1 MTAIICMTQE
11 YWESTQLS
19 IVRHYGQ
26 CKIGGHIYTIV
37 NEQGKDIFQLSAEA
51 EKAGREHAIE
61 PGEPADLV
69 RMDFVRF
76 YRKIGRDKFLNVLRD
91 NRTADDK
98 ELTVIFKQII
108 NEIINEQK
116 DERD

>member
-1 MTAIICMTQE
+1 MTQE
-11 YWESTQLS
+11 YWKSTQFS

-26 CKIGGHIYTIV
+26 CKIDGHDYIIV

-51 EKAGREHAIE
+51 EKAGREYAIE
-61 PGEPADLV
+61 PGDPADLV

-76 YRKIGRDKFLNVLRD
+76 YRKLGRERFLNVLRD

-98 ELTVIFKQII
+98 ELKAIFREMTKKQR
-108 NEIINEQK
+108 K
-116 DERD
+116 

>member
-1 MTAIICMTQE
+1 MTQE
-11 YWESTQLS
+11 YWKFTQLS
-19 IVRHYGQ
+19 IARHFGQ
-26 CKIGGHIYTIV
+26 CKIGGHNYIIV

-69 RMDFVRF
+69 RMDFVPF
-76 YRKIGRDKFLNVLRD
+76 YRKLGRERFLNVLRD

-98 ELTVIFKQII
+98 ELKVIF
-108 NEIINEQK
+108 NEIINEQEK

>member
-1 MTAIICMTQE
+1 MTQE
-11 YWESTQLS
+11 YWRSTQLS
-19 IVRHYGQ
+19 IARHFGQ
-26 CKIGGHIYTIV
+26 CKIGGHNYIIV

-61 PGEPADLV
+61 PGDPADLV
-69 RMDFVRF
+69 RMDFVPF
-76 YRKIGRDKFLNVLRD
+76 YRKLGRERFLNVLRD

-98 ELTVIFKQII
+98 ELKVIF
-108 NEIINEQK
+108 NEIINEQEK

>member
-1 MTAIICMTQE
+1 MTAILMTEE
-11 YWESTQLS
+11 YWKSTQLS
-19 IVRHYGQ
+19 TVRHFGQ

-61 PGEPADLV
+61 PGDPADLV
-69 RMDFVRF
+69 RMDFVPF
-76 YRKIGRDKFLNVLRD
+76 YRKLGRERFLNVLRD

-98 ELTVIFKQII
+98 ELKVIF
-108 NEIINEQK
+108 NEIINEQN
-116 DERD
+116 ERD

>member
-1 MTAIICMTQE
+1 MTQE

-69 RMDFVRF
+69 RMDFIRY
-76 YRKIGRDKFLNVLRD
+76 YRKLGRERFLNVLRD

-98 ELTVIFKQII
+98 ELTVIF
-108 NEIINEQK
+108 NEIINEQEK

>member
-1 MTAIICMTQE
+1 MTQE
-11 YWESTQLS
+11 YWRSTQLS
-19 IVRHYGQ
+19 IARHFGQ
-26 CKIGGHIYTIV
+26 CKIDGHNYIIV

-69 RMDFVRF
+69 RMDFVPF
-76 YRKIGRDKFLNVLRD
+76 YRKLGRERFLNVLRD

-98 ELTVIFKQII
+98 ELKVIFKQII
-108 NEIINEQK
+108 NEQK
-116 DERD
+116 NERD